1 MIINLTLSPPF
12 TVVTIPEISAELA
25 EQIVNQAAVQQAT
38 DLMQNPSGLIHVPS
52 DANTSQGTGQTEVV
66 VGTEVMIQEQ
76 AEGQHNEVMRHVTL

>member
-1 MIINLTLSPPF
+1 MIINLTLSLPF
-12 TVVTIPEISAELA
+12 IAVTIPEISAELA

-52 DANTSQGTGQTEVV
+52 DANTSQGTGQTEMV

-76 AEGQHNEVMRHVTL
+76 AEGQHNEVVRHVTL